1 MDPEKVKL
9 NKLLRALAKLLLNCF
24 WGKFDQ
30 RNNLQQTT
38 FINTREQLAELV
50 SNPGMEVDDI
60 LPLNE
65 YVMVVNWKYLD
76 DSVKVSNMTS
86 VTIASYVTATAR
98 LMLYSYLE
106 QLKERVLYFD
116 TDSIIFVDW
125 PGAISPPVG
134 DFVGDLKDDLAEY
147 GPGSFIDSFVSGG
160 PKTTRT
166 GLE

>member
-9 NKLLRALAKLLLNCF
+9 NKGLRALAKLFLNCL

-38 FINTREQLAELV
+38 SINTREQLAELV
-50 SNPGMEVDDI
+50 YNPGMEVDDI

-65 YVMVVNWKYLD
+65 DVMVVNWKYLD

-98 LMLYSYLE
+98 LKLL
-106 QLKERVLYFD
+106 LL
-116 TDSIIFVDW
+116 
-125 PGAISPPVG
+125 GAIERACPV
-134 DFVGDLKDDLAEY
+134 F
-147 GPGSFIDSFVSGG
+147 
-160 PKTTRT
+160 
-166 GLE
+166 

>member
-9 NKLLRALAKLLLNCF
+9 NKGLRALAKLLLNCF
-24 WGKFDQ
+24 WGKFGQ

-38 FINTREQLAELV
+38 FINTREQLAQLV

-65 YVMVVNWKYLD
+65 DVMVVNWKYLD

-98 LMLYSYLE
+98 LKLNL
-106 QLKERVLYFD
+106 
-116 TDSIIFVDW
+116 
-125 PGAISPPVG
+125 
-134 DFVGDLKDDLAEY
+134 
-147 GPGSFIDSFVSGG
+147 
-160 PKTTRT
+160 
-166 GLE
+166 